1 MGNTAKIEKTKNAV
15 DDKFDDIAV
24 EDAAS
29 ELLDDV
35 DKDDDKEDEIF
46 AKEEI
51 TKNLDATQLYLGEI
65 GFSPL
70 LSAEEEV
77 FFARKALKGCS
88 ASRKRMIES
97 NLRLVVKIARRYNNR
112 GLALLDLIEEGNLG

>member
-46 AKEEI
+46 AKEEV

-77 FFARKALKGCS
+77 FFCP
-88 ASRKRMIES
+88 
-97 NLRLVVKIARRYNNR
+97 
-112 GLALLDLIEEGNLG
+112 